1 MFQKKK
7 DLYGWLLLM
16 VILAMGAGAAAG
28 FVSSQYSRSNLPNQ
42 EVDLNSF
49 NNPNLIIS
57 DAKKVVVNQDLK
69 VLETYNAAQASF
81 VGIFKRL
88 PDNSKSKKLAYYD
101 LDQSLATGFI
111 LSSDGWLVL
120 NASQTDLEKLDLS
133 EANLPAFVAVTYD
146 KKEYKLDQLIYE
158 KAEPWIFVHLQA
170 ASNLPVRK
178 LLDTRSLQM
187 GQSLLLISPKGAVM
201 PTFLVDK
208 VWPNLVRSSDQSA
221 ERLVLADALS
231 NDFKKAFVFNLG
243 GDLVA
248 LSDDNK
254 ELILAGNL
262 DLGWQRLMKDK
273 ASRAPYLGLYYLDLD
288 RIKLSANSIN
298 YGALV
303 YPNEKGLI
311 FDPESPAA
319 KSGLKSGDIILRLEG
334 QELRGGFGLSEA
346 LAEHKAGDVIT
357 LSYRRD
363 GQDQDVDIKL
373 GERK

>member
-1 MFQKKK
+1 MFQKKRTF
-7 DLYGWLLLM
+7 YWWLILL
-16 VILAMGAGAAAG
+16 VVLAMASGAVSG
-28 FVSSQYSRSNLPNQ
+28 FLASSYNRSNLPNR

-69 VLETYNAAQASF
+69 VLETYNSAQASF

-88 PDNSKSKKLAYYD
+88 PDNSKNKKLAYYD
-101 LDQSLATGFI
+101 LDESLATGFI

-120 NASQTDLEKLDLS
+120 NATRADLEKADFN
-133 EANLPAFVAVTYD
+133 EVNLKSFIAITYD
-146 KKEYKLDQLIYE
+146 KKEYKLDQIVYE
-158 KAEPWIFVHLQA
+158 KSGPWVFVHLQA
-170 ASNLPVRK
+170 ASNLTVRK

-187 GQSLLLISPKGAVM
+187 GQSLLLVSPKGAVL

-208 VWPNLVRSSDQSA
+208 IWSTSVRSSDQSA
-221 ERLVLADALS
+221 ERLVLANTLT
-231 NDFKKAFVFNLG
+231 NDFKNAFIFNLG

-248 LSDDNK
+248 LSDENK
-254 ELILAGNL
+254 ELILASSL
-262 DLGWQRLMKDK
+262 DLSWQRLMKDK
-273 ASRAPYLGLYYLDLD
+273 TSRAPYLGLYYLDLD

-303 YPNEKGLI
+303 YPNDKGVI
-311 FDPESPAA
+311 FDPESPAS
-319 KSGLKSGDIILRLEG
+319 KSGLKSGDVIIRLEG

-346 LAEHKAGDVIT
+346 LAEYKANDTIT

-373 GERK
+373 SEKK